1 MDFTIRVLTSKDAA
15 NLFREAVHEVT
26 VGGNELVY
34 RIPKR
39 CKISY
44 SMQLFAIFT

>member
-26 VGGNELVY
+26 VGDNEPVY
-34 RIPKR
+34 RIPK
-39 CKISY
+39 
-44 SMQLFAIFT
+44 